1 MARTVVN
8 LDDRLLKR
16 VMRLSGVKK
25 KVRIVNWGLEVLV
38 QHLEQI
44 EIRKLRGK
52 IHWEGDLR
60 RWRGRR

>member
-8 LDDRLLKR
+8 LDEELLKR
-16 VMRLSGVKK
+16 AMRLSGQKK

-38 QHLEQI
+38 RHLEQL
-44 EIRKLRGK
+44 EIRELRGK
-52 IHWEGDLR
+52 VRWEGDLR